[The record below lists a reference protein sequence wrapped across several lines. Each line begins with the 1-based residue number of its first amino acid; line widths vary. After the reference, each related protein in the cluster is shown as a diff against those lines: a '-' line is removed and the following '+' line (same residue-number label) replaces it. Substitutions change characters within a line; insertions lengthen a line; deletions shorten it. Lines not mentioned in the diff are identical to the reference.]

1 MRTLKF
7 GGTSVGSSEM
17 IKITASIIIK
27 TKEKENITVVVSAV
41 TKITNRLI
49 EICDLL
55 IAGKFDEAITI
66 YYEIKEKHLNIYNEI
81 LNNKENHYYNK
92 LINELKNLED
102 IIKGI
107 GILKNLNEQ
116 IKAKILYYGE
126 VLSSILVAFAIN
138 EQGIKSNNY
147 LSKNLLICEGSY
159 LNSECNFKESKETL
173 NEWIKNIN
181 LDEEIPVITG
191 FGGGDKEGN
200 SYLFDRGGSDYV
212 ASLIGRFLKAD
223 AIEIWTDVDGIMSAD
238 PRIVENPI
246 LWKELDYGV
255 CAEFALVGAKVLH
268 PKTISPAQE
277 KFIPVYIK
285 NTFNPEFPG
294 TKICRKVDKGIKGV
308 NIDTNQVLLNFIDP
322 TMIGGY
328 GYVFQAVKILNDE
341 KISLDALATTETS
354 FSISIKSKFFDE
366 RLRKKFLNINDN
378 FKVEIYENITKVSIV
393 GDTIDDFDVL
403 SKIKESIFM
412 ITSGAYG
419 KSLTFFVNNN
429 DSNELLKEIHKNI
442 FGK

>member
-7 GGTSVGSSEM
+7 WWTSVWSSEM

-55 IAGKFDEAITI
+55 IAWKFDEAVTI
-66 YYEIKEKHLNIYNEI
+66 YNEIKEKHLNIYNEI

-102 IIKGI
+102 IIKWI
-107 GILKNLNEQ
+107 WILKNLNEQ

-138 EQGIKSNNY
+138 EQWIKSNNY
-147 LSKNLLICEGSY
+147 LSKNLLICEWSY

-173 NEWIKNIN
+173 NEWIKNID
-181 LDEEIPVITG
+181 LDEEIPVITW
-191 FGGGDKEGN
+191 FWWWDKEWN
-200 SYLFDRGGSDYV
+200 SYLFDRWWSDYV
-212 ASLIGRFLKAD
+212 ASLIWRFLKAD
-223 AIEIWTDVDGIMSAD
+223 AIEIWTDVDWIMSAD

-246 LWKELDYGV
+246 LWEELDYWV
-255 CAEFALVGAKVLH
+255 CAEFALVWAKVLH

-285 NTFNPEFPG
+285 NTFNPEFPW
-294 TKICRKVDKGIKGV
+294 TKICRKIDTWIKWV

-322 TMIGGY
+322 TMIGWY
-328 GYVFQAVKILNDE
+328 WYVFQAVKILNDE

-354 FSISIKSKFFDE
+354 FSISIKSKFFDK
-366 RLRKKFLNINDN
+366 RLREKFLNINDN

-393 GDTIDDFDVL
+393 WDTIDDFDVL

-412 ITSGAYG
+412 ITSWAYW

-442 FGK
+442 FWK